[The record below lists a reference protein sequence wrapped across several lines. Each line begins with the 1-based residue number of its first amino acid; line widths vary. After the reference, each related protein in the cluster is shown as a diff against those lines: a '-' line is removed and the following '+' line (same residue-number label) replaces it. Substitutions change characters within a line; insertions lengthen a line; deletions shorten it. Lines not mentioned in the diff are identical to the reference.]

1 MVYLGRQSRGSDEHN
16 LPTSTIRCSSADHTP
31 DKNCKRQFLVGFG
44 RHLAHP
50 IGLVSTGNMGKLYVK
65 KDVTA
70 ALAARQRG
78 PTVEDAGSSALV
90 GSLSNIKLL
99 QTVDPST
106 LKALEQQC
114 TWRRWKKG
122 EEILNRDSADRDV
135 FFVVSGTVR
144 IVNFSL
150 SGREVAYAQ
159 VGEGNYF
166 GEMSAID
173 GEPRSAAVTA
183 LQDSLLASLAP
194 NLFRDLL
201 KAHPEAAMD
210 VVEKLAKIVRV
221 CDDRIMDLATLSAY
235 QRVYGE
241 LLTMK
246 KEDPITPN
254 SWLIYPVPTQ
264 AQIAANASTTRET
277 VARVLSQL
285 NNAGITERKSKTI
298 YIRDLEKLTKLA
310 ERTDANAQD
319 QKS

>member
-1 MVYLGRQSRGSDEHN
+1 
-16 LPTSTIRCSSADHTP
+16 
-31 DKNCKRQFLVGFG
+31 
-44 RHLAHP
+44 
-50 IGLVSTGNMGKLYVK
+50 
-65 KDVTA
+65 
-70 ALAARQRG
+70 
-78 PTVEDAGSSALV
+78 VEDAGSSALV